1 MTSGRPMFAIRGKNK
16 KTSIQR
22 REEELRKIETRERKF
37 MEGIAQDLVSTRQML
52 EHMAVALEAHDLT
65 IAALR
70 TLLVQHTAV
79 TEEDV
84 DRQRQV
90 IADTKRRK
98 MEENQKLAD
107 LWNAQIQQMRD
118 DGLPPAEIEE
128 IIRDARETRTEP
140 EMVRMKRAAANK
152 SIKDETIP
160 AEAFI
165 FGGN

>member
-1 MTSGRPMFAIRGKNK
+1 MSDGRPMMPRKGKSK
-16 KTSIQR
+16 KMQFQR

-37 MEGIAQDLVSTRQML
+37 MEGVAEDVIRLRQML

>member
-1 MTSGRPMFAIRGKNK
+1 MTSGRPMFAMRGKNK

-37 MEGIAQDLVSTRQML
+37 MEGIAQDLVSMRQML

-70 TLLVQHTAV
+70 VLLVQRTSA

-98 MEENQKLAD
+98 MEENQQLAE
-107 LWNAQIQQMRD
+107 LWNKQIQQMRQ
-118 DGLPPAEIEE
+118 DGLPAIEIEE
-128 IIRDARETRTEP
+128 IIRESKDTKTEP
-140 EMVRMKRAAANK
+140 ELVRMKRAAAGK
-152 SIKDETIP
+152 SVSDDSIP